1 MLKEMLISCSQNS
14 YANVTNPIQLKLIEL
29 MQNYTPNLLDYFSEF
44 LKSIQ
49 ETLQMLFFSGLY
61 SFIAGLFFG
70 TLLVVTRK
78 GNILDNKIVYQ
89 LIDKLVNFFRSIP
102 FVILITALIPITK
115 VVSGTFIGVKG
126 AIFPLVLGC
135 TPFFI
140 RQVDMAL
147 SDIDNGLIEAAQS
160 MGISPVG
167 IIFRVYLKE
176 SIPALARSTTITAIS
191 LLGLTAMGGV
201 VGGGGLGSFVI
212 RYGHNRF
219 FQDIT
224 YVSVI
229 VILII
234 VSIIQ
239 FIGNLVIKKTSH

>member
-1 MLKEMLISCSQNS
+1 MLDLLQK
-14 YANVTNPIQLKLIEL
+14 
-29 MQNYTPNLLDYFSEF
+29 YTPNLLDYSDEF
-44 LKSIQ
+44 ITSIG
-49 ETLQMLFFSGLY
+49 ETLQMLFLSGIY
-61 SFIAGLFFG
+61 SFAAGLFLG

-78 GNILDNKIVYQ
+78 GNILENAFIHRTLDGI
-89 LIDKLVNFFRSIP
+89 VNFFRSIP
-102 FVILITALIPITK
+102 FVILITALIPLTK
-115 VVSGTFIGVKG
+115 LLVGTFIGVKG
-126 AIFPLVLGC
+126 AIFPLVVGC

-160 MGISPVG
+160 MGISPLG

-176 SIPALARSTTITAIS
+176 SIPALARSTTITTIS
-191 LLGLTAMGGV
+191 LLGLTTMGGA

-219 FQDIT
+219 YQDIT

-229 VILII
+229 VILIL

-239 FIGNLVIKKTSH
+239 FIGNIIIKKTSH

>member
-1 MLKEMLISCSQNS
+1 MLEILEI
-14 YANVTNPIQLKLIEL
+14 
-29 MQNYTPNLLDYFSEF
+29 YTPNLLDYSDEF
-44 LKSIQ
+44 IKSIV
-49 ETLQMLFFSGLY
+49 ETLQMIFLSGVY
-61 SFIAGLFFG
+61 SFIAGLILG
-70 TLLVVTRK
+70 ILMVVTRK
-78 GNILDNKIVYQ
+78 GNIMENNLVYQ
-89 LIDKLVNFFRSIP
+89 IVDKFVNLFRSIP
-102 FVILITALIPITK
+102 FVILITALIPVTK
-115 VVSGTFIGVKG
+115 KVAGTFIGVKG
-126 AIFPLVLGC
+126 AIFPLVMGC

-147 SDIDNGLIEAAQS
+147 SDVDNGLIEAAQS
-160 MGISPVG
+160 MGISPLG

-176 SIPALARSTTITAIS
+176 SIPALARSTTITCIS
-191 LLGLTAMGGV
+191 LLGLTAMGGA

-219 FQDIT
+219 YQDIT
-224 YVSVI
+224 YVSVV

>member
-1 MLKEMLISCSQNS
+1 MLNILETYI
-14 YANVTNPIQLKLIEL
+14 
-29 MQNYTPNLLDYFSEF
+29 PNLLDYSDEF
-44 LKSIQ
+44 IKSIG
-49 ETLQMLFFSGLY
+49 ETLQMLFLSGIY
-61 SFIAGLFFG
+61 SFVAGLLLG

-78 GNILDNKIVYQ
+78 GNILENSLVHQI
-89 LIDKLVNFFRSIP
+89 IDKLVNIFRSIP
-102 FVILITALIPITK
+102 FVILITALIPFTK
-115 VVSGTFIGVKG
+115 LIVGTFIGVKG
-126 AIFPLVLGC
+126 AIFPLVVGC

-160 MGISPVG
+160 MGISPMG

-176 SIPALARSTTITAIS
+176 SIPALVRSTTITAIS
-191 LLGLTAMGGV
+191 LLGLTAMGGA

-219 FQDIT
+219 YQDIT
-224 YVSVI
+224 YVSVV
-229 VILII
+229 VILLL

-239 FIGNLVIKKTSH
+239 FIGNYIIKKTLH

>member
-1 MLKEMLISCSQNS
+1 MLK
-14 YANVTNPIQLKLIEL
+14 L
-29 MQNYTPNLLDYFSEF
+29 METYTPNLLDYSDEF
-44 LKSIQ
+44 IKSIG
-49 ETLQMLFFSGLY
+49 ETLQMLFLSGIY
-61 SFIAGLFFG
+61 SFIAGLFLG

-78 GNILDNKIVYQ
+78 GNILENSLVHQ
-89 LIDKLVNFFRSIP
+89 VIDKLVNLFRSIP
-102 FVILITALIPITK
+102 FVILITALIPLTK
-115 VVSGTFIGVKG
+115 LIVGTFIGVKG
-126 AIFPLVLGC
+126 AVFPLVIGC

-147 SDIDNGLIEAAQS
+147 SDIDSGLVEAAQA

-191 LLGLTAMGGV
+191 LLGLTAMGGA

-219 FQDIT
+219 YQDIT
-224 YVSVI
+224 YVSVV
-229 VILII
+229 VILIL

-239 FIGNLVIKKTSH
+239 FIGNLIIKKTSH

>member
-1 MLKEMLISCSQNS
+1 MLDLLEKYI
-14 YANVTNPIQLKLIEL
+14 
-29 MQNYTPNLLDYFSEF
+29 PNLMNYSEEF
-44 LKSIQ
+44 IKSIG
-49 ETLQMLFFSGLY
+49 ETLQMLFLSGIFSLT
-61 SFIAGLFFG
+61 IGLFLG

-78 GNILDNKIVYQ
+78 GNILENAAVHRLLDGM
-89 LIDKLVNFFRSIP
+89 VNLFRSIP
-102 FVILITALIPITK
+102 FVILITALIPLTK
-115 VVSGTFIGVKG
+115 IVVGTFIGVKG
-126 AIFPLVLGC
+126 AIFPLVVGC

-160 MGISPVG
+160 MGLSPLG

-191 LLGLTAMGGV
+191 LLGLTAMGGA

-219 FQDIT
+219 YQDIT
-224 YVSVI
+224 YVSVV

-234 VSIIQ
+234 VTIIQ
-239 FIGNLVIKKTSH
+239 IVGNIIIKKTSH

>member
-1 MLKEMLISCSQNS
+1 MINILVLYI
-14 YANVTNPIQLKLIEL
+14 
-29 MQNYTPNLLDYFSEF
+29 PNLLDYSDEF
-44 LKSIQ
+44 IKSIG
-49 ETLQMLFFSGLY
+49 ETLQMLFLSGIY
-61 SFIAGLFFG
+61 SFVAGLFLG

-78 GNILDNKIVYQ
+78 GNILENNLVHQIV
-89 LIDKLVNFFRSIP
+89 DKLVNLFRSIP
-102 FVILITALIPITK
+102 FVILITALIPLTK
-115 VVSGTFIGVKG
+115 LIVGTFIGIKG
-126 AIFPLVLGC
+126 AIFPLVVGC

-160 MGISPVG
+160 MGISPMG

-191 LLGLTAMGGV
+191 LLGLTAMGGA

-219 FQDIT
+219 YQDIT
-224 YVSVI
+224 YVSVV
-229 VILII
+229 VILIL

-239 FIGNLVIKKTSH
+239 FIGNLIIKKTSH

>member
-1 MLKEMLISCSQNS
+1 MPEILRTWL
-14 YANVTNPIQLKLIEL
+14 PHL
-29 MQNYTPNLLDYFSEF
+29 MDYSDEF
-44 LKSIQ
+44 WKSIE
-49 ETLQMLFFSGLY
+49 ETLQMLLLSGLF
-61 SFIAGLFFG
+61 SFAAGLILG
-70 TLLVVTRK
+70 IALVVTRE
-78 GNILDNKIVYQ
+78 GNILENKVIHQ
-89 LIDKLVNFFRSIP
+89 IIDKAVNLFRSIP
-102 FVILITALIPITK
+102 FVILITALIPLTK
-115 VVSGTFIGVKG
+115 LIVGTFIGVKG
-126 AIFPLVLGC
+126 AIFPLVVGC

-147 SDIDNGLIEAAQS
+147 TDIDNGLIKAAQS
-160 MGISPVG
+160 MGISPMG

-191 LLGLTAMGGV
+191 LLGLTAMGGA

-219 FQDIT
+219 YQDIT

-229 VILII
+229 VILVL

-239 FIGNLVIKKTSH
+239 FIGNVIIKKTSH